1 MRRMVGRLG
10 LWLMG
15 WRVVGGLPEG
25 ARAVLVGHPHTST
38 WDFPLAVLA
47 TWSMG
52 VDMKY
57 IGKASLFNGPFAW
70 LFRGLGGIPVDRS
83 KTSDTVAQI
92 AERFALGESLVLGIA
107 PSGTRRNGTRWK
119 SGFYHIARAADVP
132 VALGFI
138 DFSTRR
144 VGVADVI
151 DLTGDVAVDMA
162 RVREAYRGIEGRN
175 PQSQCPVV
183 LADEE
188 E

>member
-1 MRRMVGRLG
+1 MRRTVGRLG

-25 ARAVLVGHPHTST
+25 ARAVLVGHPHTSS

-57 IGKASLFNGPFAW
+57 IGKASLFTGPFGW

-83 KTSDTVAQI
+83 KTSDTVAQV
-92 AERFALGESLVLGIA
+92 AERFAQGEPLVLGLA

-119 SGFYHIARAADVP
+119 SGFYHIARASSVP
-132 VALGFI
+132 IALGFI

-151 DLTGDVAVDMA
+151 DLSGDVAGDMQRIRA
-162 RVREAYRGIEGRN
+162 AYQGVQGRN
-175 PQSQCPVV
+175 PDCQCPIR
-183 LADEE
+183 LAGEE